1 MESNY
6 YNTGL
11 QKLADLRKEKRRA
24 EKVETI
30 AAGVQLGEAREKM
43 MGDMMKKRKYSR

>member
-11 QKLADLRKEKRRA
+11 QKLATLRKEKKRA
-24 EKVETI
+24 EKIETI

-43 MGDMMKKRKYSR
+43 MERMMSKSRKSK

>member
-1 MESNY
+1 MENNY

-11 QKLADLRKEKRRA
+11 QKLATLRKEKRRA

-30 AAGVQLGEAREKM
+30 AAGVKLGEAREKM

>member
-1 MESNY
+1 MENNY

-11 QKLADLRKEKRRA
+11 QKLATLRKEKRRA

-30 AAGVQLGEAREKM
+30 AAGVQLGEERGKM
-43 MGDMMKKRKYSR
+43 MGDMIKKTKYSR